1 MMPTKP
7 NRTRAIS
14 QPAGRQRTHAPGA
27 PRPLASLQPIP
38 TPASRGPPLHPP
50 NPLACRGGEQKRPA
64 GVRALPSPPA
74 QIARDRPLAPAP
86 RSHASPSC
94 ALRPRV
100 AIPSTT
106 VRGNGAGSLAA
117 HPQPRGEAKAPARQP
132 AAHEHTAGPFG
143 RAPAPIEKD
152 RAGAGAGGAD
162 FVALCTLLSR
172 RQSYLYSFYLLRSG
186 AVPPLEHL
194 VRLR

>member
-1 MMPTKP
+1 MPTKP

-27 PRPLASLQPIP
+27 PRPLASPLQPIP

-50 NPLACRGGEQKRPA
+50 SPACLPRRRAKAAGG
-64 GVRALPSPPA
+64 RARAAITASPDRTGPTPR
-74 QIARDRPLAPAP
+74 ARP

-117 HPQPRGEAKAPARQP
+117 HPQPRGEAKGQ
-132 AAHEHTAGPFG
+132 
-143 RAPAPIEKD
+143 
-152 RAGAGAGGAD
+152 GAGKAAGGARAYRGS
-162 FVALCTLLSR
+162 VW
-172 RQSYLYSFYLLRSG
+172 QSSG
-186 AVPPLEHL
+186 SY
-194 VRLR
+194 RKG